1 MKSDRIWNIQRSRQQ
16 GFSFLELMVV
26 IAVMT
31 VIMGVVFN
39 YIVVVQQRYKT
50 EESRLD
56 VAQESREFIDQMV
69 RDLHTVGY
77 PNARMYSSTALG
89 TPAQNNV
96 LLAAGLVAVSATDI
110 WFEGDTDSSGNVH
123 SIRYTLTND
132 GSGNCPCT
140 VSRSDQSKTNAA
152 PTAQGTKY
160 AIDLQNVVNSTGGM
174 GATAYTISGS
184 TRFGVTNDVY
194 YSSFKTPALFAYYDS
209 SGNAITV
216 PADLSTS
223 GNVTAGVAAAASVAR
238 ISITINVLSPNSDMK
253 TGVRPG
259 FTMRSDVKVNNL

>member
-1 MKSDRIWNIQRSRQQ
+1 MSSECRWIIRRFRQR
-16 GFSFLELMVV
+16 GFSFLELLVV
-26 IAVMT
+26 VSVM
-31 VIMGVVFN
+31 VFN
-39 YIVVVQQRYKT
+39 YIMIVQQRYKT

-96 LLAAGLVAVSATDI
+96 LLAAGLVAVSATDV

-140 VSRSDQSKTNAA
+140 VSRSDLNKTNAA
-152 PTAQGTKY
+152 PTSQGTKY
-160 AIDLQNVVNSTGGM
+160 AIDLQNVINSTGGM
-174 GATAYTISGS
+174 GATAYPISGS
-184 TRFGVTNDVY
+184 TRFGITNDVY
-194 YSSFKTPALFAYYDS
+194 YSSFKTAPLFAYYDS

-223 GNVTAGVAAAASVAR
+223 ANVTSGATAAASVAR
-238 ISITINVLSPNSDMK
+238 ISITINVLSPNADMK

-259 FTMRSDVKVNNL
+259 FTMRADVKINNL